1 MTLAE
6 YLTDYASEET
16 KETGKALV
24 EAELTSIPNERSRA
38 IAAENI
44 KEIYASNRRDFR
56 F

>member
-1 MTLAE
+1 MRPRRRR
-6 YLTDYASEET
+6 
-16 KETGKALV
+16 TGKALV
-24 EAELTSIPNERSRA
+24 ETELTTIPNERSRT